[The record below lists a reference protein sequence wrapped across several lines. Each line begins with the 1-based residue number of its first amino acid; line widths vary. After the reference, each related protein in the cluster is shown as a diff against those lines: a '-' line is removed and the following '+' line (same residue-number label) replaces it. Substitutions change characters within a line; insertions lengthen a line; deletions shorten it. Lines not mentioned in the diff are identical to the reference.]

1 MDESEKLALIA
12 KIVDTQIRH
21 QNWEEDGDRNLADA
35 FLAMEAIAN
44 VLDGTEPMG
53 ALRMYQEA

>member
-1 MDESEKLALIA
+1 MNESGKLALIEM
-12 KIVDTQIRH
+12 IVAI
-21 QNWEEDGDRNLADA
+21 QNENQDDEDGDWNLADPN
-35 FLAMEAIAN
+35 LAIAAIAN

>member
-1 MDESEKLALIA
+1 MNESGKLALIEM
-12 KIVDTQIRH
+12 IVAI
-21 QNWEEDGDRNLADA
+21 QNENQDDEDGDRNLADA

-44 VLDGTEPMG
+44 VLDGTEPMS

>member
-1 MDESEKLALIA
+1 MNESGKLALIEM
-12 KIVDTQIRH
+12 IVAI
-21 QNWEEDGDRNLADA
+21 QNENQDDEDGDRNLADPN
-35 FLAMEAIAN
+35 LAMQAIAN

>member
-1 MDESEKLALIA
+1 MNENGKLALIEM
-12 KIVDTQIRH
+12 IVAI
-21 QNWEEDGDRNLADA
+21 QNENQDDEDGDWNLADA
-35 FLAMEAIAN
+35 YLAIEAIAN

>member
-1 MDESEKLALIA
+1 MNESEKLALIEM
-12 KIVDTQIRH
+12 IVAI
-21 QNWEEDGDRNLADA
+21 QNENQDDEDGDWNLADA
-35 FLAMEAIAN
+35 YLAIEAIAN

>member
-1 MDESEKLALIA
+1 MNESGKLALIEM
-12 KIVDTQIRH
+12 IVAI
-21 QNWEEDGDRNLADA
+21 QNENQDDEDGDWNLADA
-35 FLAMEAIAN
+35 YLAIEAIAN